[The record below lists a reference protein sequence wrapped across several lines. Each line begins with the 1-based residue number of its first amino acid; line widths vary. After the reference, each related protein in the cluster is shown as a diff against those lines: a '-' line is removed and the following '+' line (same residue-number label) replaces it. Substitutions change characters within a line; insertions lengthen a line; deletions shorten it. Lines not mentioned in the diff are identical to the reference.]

1 MSNTRSTTPPKGRAT
16 PARQSKPEPAT
27 FKLMGAEYKLAEKVG
42 IWPLMQYSRAIETGD
57 NDVGNRRALASAH
70 AILED
75 SVHPDD
81 WGRFQEDMIA
91 KKMEDILQVLDAVM
105 GAVQVAGSKRTR
117 NGRANGRAA
126 AQAEIVT

>member
-27 FKLMGAEYKLAEKVG
+27 FKLMGAEYKLAPKVG
-42 IWPLMQYSRAIETGD
+42 IWPLMQYARAVETGD
-57 NDVGNRRALASAH
+57 NDVGNRRAMASAH

-91 KKMEDILQVLDAVM
+91 KKMDDLLMVLDAVM
-105 GAVQVAGSKRTR
+105 GAIRIADTKRSR
-117 NGRANGRAA
+117 NGRVNGRATA
-126 AQAEIVT
+126 KAEIVT